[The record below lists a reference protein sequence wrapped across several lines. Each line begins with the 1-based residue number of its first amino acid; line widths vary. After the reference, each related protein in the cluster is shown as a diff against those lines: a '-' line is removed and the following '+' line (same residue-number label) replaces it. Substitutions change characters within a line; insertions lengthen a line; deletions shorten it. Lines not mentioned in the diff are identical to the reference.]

1 MSQSLTSVL
10 LAPEEDGTPTT
21 TIGPL
26 MMTTSLNA
34 VVGQDGTL
42 IHTATAGKPP
52 PPPPVRTTPVQLR
65 GSPPPPLPPK
75 AGGEVVGLP
84 PPRPQSKEL
93 QLEDILSMC
102 AEYERQI
109 ETEQREAL
117 SFRSKYEEE

>member
-10 LAPEEDGTPTT
+10 LVPDEPVSS
-21 TIGPL
+21 L
-26 MMTTSLNA
+26 MTTSLNA
-34 VVGQDGTL
+34 VVGHDGTL

-52 PPPPVRTTPVQLR
+52 PPVRTTPVQTR
-65 GSPPPPLPPK
+65 GSPPPPPLPPK
-75 AGGEVVGLP
+75 AANEGMAVP

-117 SFRSKYEEE
+117 NFRYYRYRIFG

>member
-65 GSPPPPLPPK
+65 GSPPPPPLPPK

-117 SFRSKYEEE
+117 SIR